1 MRLNEWLALFKKYRE
16 KKILSFRHLELFSS
30 HNRHAL
36 RVALKRLTDKG
47 VIQRISRGFY
57 ANPFNLPSLE
67 EISAEI
73 YRPSYV
79 SLESALSRFGI
90 LSQIPLVLTC
100 VTTRNTRT
108 FNTSFGTIQYQRIQ
122 KKYFFGYQNQAG
134 YSIADPEKAVLDFLY
149 FHKQSESKSHISE
162 WNLRSLDSRK
172 LKSYAKQMKLRW
184 PFATQSRITT

>member
-16 KKILSFRHLELFSS
+16 KKILSFRHLELFIS

-36 RVALKRLTDKG
+36 RIALKRLVDKG

-73 YRPSYV
+73 YRPSYI

-122 KKYFFGYQNQAG
+122 KKYFF
-134 YSIADPEKAVLDFLY
+134 
-149 FHKQSESKSHISE
+149 
-162 WNLRSLDSRK
+162 
-172 LKSYAKQMKLRW
+172 
-184 PFATQSRITT
+184 